1 MMKTRADYLALV
13 AELNAIGRA
22 NGDAYLSDMC
32 VDQENIDPKLTDES
46 SDEYWNAMYNTACS
60 SAGMR
65 AEEFGLDINALIGR
79 IIY

>member
-1 MMKTRADYLALV
+1 MMKTKADYFSLV

-22 NGDAYLSDMC
+22 NGDADLSDMC
-32 VDQENIDPKLTDES
+32 VDQENIDPTLTDES
-46 SDEYWNAMYNTACS
+46 SDEFWNAMYSTACS